1 MVRVITN
8 GGTARIVL
16 ERTASGSDELG
27 AVVAGVRDC
36 ADAGVEELVIAV
48 PEAEHGWLQVLE
60 EALLDTPDPLRIW
73 VAVGEDDL
81 DDDGRALP
89 A

>member
-16 ERTASGSDELG
+16 ERRASGSEQVG
-27 AVVAGVRDC
+27 AVVAGVLDC

-48 PEAEHGWLQVLE
+48 PEVEHGWLEVLE
-60 EALLDTPDPLRIW
+60 EALLETPDPLRIW
-73 VAVGEDDL
+73 VAVGEPDPDEL
-81 DDDGRALP
+81 
-89 A
+89 